1 MKIRKKPIWITLIS
15 LVLCVSMVVAVTH
28 RSSIVAFAV
37 SQTSDNG
44 YTFDDKDKV
53 HVVGW
58 HGDWDQ
64 YNKPWVMAADAWWN
78 DSVYTYDKTAGRW
91 KTDDYMR
98 WQNGDGLEHH
108 FVAWWPENI
117 IKSNENLTAVNVT
130 VTGDYNKDDILLAHW
145 SGTRPENNQLN
156 MEFKHLLSR
165 FDVHLIFRDEYAG
178 AKDISIQTHLKKTAE
193 CNFLTGEVTATS
205 GEGIKMQQRPYPDA
219 NYDWSGTCITVPHN
233 FPMSEQ
239 LLTIRFTVNGVD
251 KAISYTH
258 SQDLNFHSGERITL
272 NLYVGKDKVELID
285 VSVNGWEQEDI
296 HAGEAEESFAD
307 VSTTNTMTTISPYA
321 DSTPIQLYYTV
332 AEQLKR
338 PSFSGNLTVTGELT
352 GDQLKMLNQAIM
364 DRYDDDERLNA
375 LWLPDMTTLPDEAFM
390 NNDNI
395 NILGFP
401 KVSEIGNRAFY
412 NCSGLSFISFGSPVT
427 KVGTDAFSDTAQ
439 MRILVSSDQKQLT
452 GDNTNGWI
460 TETSAVQTGENAIF
474 CGYTFAEIANQ

>member
-64 YNKPWVMAADAWWN
+64 YNKPWEIPLNTWWN

-145 SGTRPENNQLN
+145 SDKKPENNQLN

-165 FDVHLIFRDEYAG
+165 FDVHLIFRDEYKG
-178 AKDISIQTHLKKTAE
+178 AKDISIQTHLKKTAV
-193 CNFLTGEVTATS
+193 CNFLTGDVTATE
-205 GEGIKMQQRPYPDA
+205 GEGIKMQERPYPDP
-219 NYDWSGTCITVPHN
+219 NWDWSGTCITVPQY
-233 FPMSEQ
+233 FLRTEQ
-239 LLTIRFTVNGVD
+239 LLTIRFTVNGQE
-251 KAISYTH
+251 KSISYTH
-258 SQDLNFHSGERITL
+258 SQDLNFISGERVTL
-272 NLYVGKDKVELID
+272 YLEVGKGDDIEDGGVTT
-285 VSVNGWEQEDI
+285 VTTEQELRDAIAKGGNIKLGNDI
-296 HAGEAEESFAD
+296 SLAEILRVESDISIDLNEKTLSCETDTVMDIYKGFT
-307 VSTTNTMTTISPYA
+307 VSISNGKIVG
-321 DSTPIQLYYTV
+321 DSTAISNYGTL
-332 AEQLKR
+332 
-338 PSFSGNLTVTGELT
+338 SIDSCTVTDDLKSLT
-352 GDQLKMLNQAIM
+352 NKGGTAVVKNS
-364 DRYDDDERLNA
+364 
-375 LWLPDMTTLPDEAFM
+375 TL
-390 NNDNI
+390 
-395 NILGFP
+395 
-401 KVSEIGNRAFY
+401 
-412 NCSGLSFISFGSPVT
+412 
-427 KVGTDAFSDTAQ
+427 
-439 MRILVSSDQKQLT
+439 
-452 GDNTNGWI
+452 NGWI
-460 TETSAVQTGENAIF
+460 DVYGGTVTFYDDVILGAGTDHPSFIGLA
-474 CGYTFAEIANQ
+474 CGDVGASIVCHFDPSDYLYEAYNRQNVTNNNDGTWTITKAE

>member
-37 SQTSDNG
+37 SQTSDNV
-44 YTFDDKDKV
+44 YTFDHNDKV

-64 YNKPWVMAADAWWN
+64 YNKPWEIPLNTWWN
-78 DSVYTYDKTAGRW
+78 DSVYTYDATADKWRA
-91 KTDDYMR
+91 DNNMR
-98 WQNGDGLEHH
+98 WQNGEDQHN
-108 FVAWWPENI
+108 FVAWWPENLAR
-117 IKSNENLTAVNVT
+117 STDNLTAVDVT

-145 SGTRPENNQLN
+145 SGPRPENNQLN

-165 FDVHLIFRDEYAG
+165 FDVHLFFRDEYAG
-178 AKDISIQTHLKKTAE
+178 AENISIQTHLKKNAV
-193 CNFLTGEVTATS
+193 CNFLTGEVTTTS
-205 GEGIKMQQRPYPDA
+205 GEGIKMQERPYPDT
-219 NYDWSGTCITVPHN
+219 NWDWSGTCITVPQYFRGN
-233 FPMSEQ
+233 EQ

-285 VSVNGWEQEDI
+285 VSVNGWDQKNI
-296 HAGEAEESFAD
+296 NAGEAEESFAD

-321 DSTPIQLYYTV
+321 DSTPTQLYYTV
-332 AEQLKR
+332 TEQLKR

-352 GDQLKMLNQAIM
+352 EDQLKMLNQAIM
-364 DRYDDDERLNA
+364 DHYDDDERLNA
-375 LWLPDMTTLPDEAFM
+375 LWLQDITALPDEAFM

-401 KVSEIGNRAFY
+401 KVSEIGNRAFQ
-412 NCSGLSFISFGSPVT
+412 NCSQLSHIAFYNPVT
-427 KVGTDAFSDTAQ
+427 KAGIDAFSKTTQ
-439 MRILVSSDQKQLT
+439 MRIIISQNQKQLI
-452 GDNTNGWI
+452 GDNTNGW
-460 TETSAVQTGENAIF
+460 TAGTAAAQTGENATF
-474 CGYTFAEIANQ
+474 CGYTFAEIAH